1 MAQKSGD
8 QTEKP
13 TEKKIRDSRKEGNV
27 SRSEDLTKTSL
38 ILLWLGLF
46 FMLGGYMFERLKA
59 IMLGNFSLV
68 ADPTLPA
75 AFEALRETFVLFLM
89 ILAPFI
95 AATVFVAILVD
106 FLQVGPLLAFK
117 KVQPKASNLDPVEG
131 FKKKFNAKSLV
142 EVLKSVAKTAAII
155 AVIVIVLFAF
165 MNDNSRL
172 PYGEAGS
179 VLEAYWNAIKWIFLV
194 LLMIFFFVAALDVV
208 YQQQAYIKDLMMS
221 RRDIREEQKQTQG
234 DPQVKQQ
241 RQDLHKEWSQENML
255 SSVRQSNVVVTNP
268 THLAVAIHYDPEE
281 TDLPVVTAKG
291 EDYEARLIREEAERN
306 GIPVMQDVPLAR
318 GLYEDIELEDHISPE
333 FFQAVAQV
341 LQWAEAVRNGD
352 ADPESPPDLDRARE
366 PDSNAST
373 PRTE

>member
-1 MAQKSGD
+1 MAEKSGD

-46 FMLGGYMFERLKA
+46 FFLGGYMFERLDA
-59 IMLGNFSLV
+59 IMTGSFSMIGQV
-68 ADPTLPA
+68 ETA
-75 AFEALRETFVLFLM
+75 AGAIEMLRESAMLFLT
-89 ILAPFI
+89 IIAPFL
-95 AATVFVAILVD
+95 AATVFIAVLVE

-117 KVQPKASNLDPVEG
+117 KVQPKASNINPAEG

-142 EVLKSVAKTAAII
+142 EVFKSVAKTAAII
-155 AVIVIVLFAF
+155 ITIGIVLYSF
-165 MNDNSRL
+165 MNVNSRL
-172 PYGEAGS
+172 PFGEPGD
-179 VLEAYWNAIKWIFLV
+179 VLEGYWNTIKWIFLV
-194 LLMIFFFVAALDVV
+194 LLMIFFFVAALDVI
-208 YQQQAYIKDLMMS
+208 YQRHAYIKDLMMS
-221 RRDIREEQKQTQG
+221 RRDIRDEQKQTQG

-268 THLAVAIHYDPEE
+268 THLAVALHYDPEE

-318 GLYEDIELEDHISPE
+318 GLYEDIELEDYITPE
-333 FFQAVAQV
+333 FFEAVAQV
-341 LQWAEAVRNGD
+341 LQWAE
-352 ADPESPPDLDRARE
+352 S
-366 PDSNAST
+366 
-373 PRTE
+373 